1 MDKYIL
7 QMKGITKTFPGVKA
21 LDNVTVEILSGEIHG
36 LIGENGAGKS
46 TLMKVLMGIYKAD
59 EGEILV
65 EGQSVKIGNPTEAI
79 KLGIGMVPQELN
91 LNPFVTAAENIFLGN
106 EMKTG
111 GRINWKKTNEEAVK
125 VMKSIGLD
133 INPTTIVSRLS
144 SAQQQLVQLSRVL
157 ATGAKIL
164 VFDEP
169 TASLTTA
176 EVKTLLALMKK
187 LKEEGKTIVF
197 ITHHLDELL
206 STTDRIT
213 VMRDG
218 KMVSV
223 DDTSSIDEA
232 TLIEKMAGKK
242 MAKQTRVNREVKKD
256 EVLRVE
262 HFTRT
267 KEFEDINFSV
277 NRGEIFG
284 IGGLVGAGRSE
295 LISAIF
301 GRTRPENGKLYLY
314 GKETVITSPSDGV
327 KQGMGY
333 LPEERRAHGIFPIL
347 SVQENMVIPMYK
359 KIMKAGKI
367 DYSNAKKI
375 TNDYIERIQIKT
387 PSVDTPIKSLSG
399 GNQQKVILARWLAEG
414 AKIIFMDEPTRG
426 IDVNAKA
433 EIYDLIRQM
442 TAAGVTVIVVSSE
455 HEELMLLCDRIMI
468 IHEGKQK
475 GILDAKSI
483 NTSQDILEIALGDGG
498 KNE

>member
-21 LDNVTVEILSGEIHG
+21 LDNVIVEILSGEIHG

-106 EMKTG
+106 EIKTG

-333 LPEERRAHGIFPIL
+333 LPEERRAHGIL
-347 SVQENMVIPMYK
+347 S
-359 KIMKAGKI
+359 
-367 DYSNAKKI
+367 
-375 TNDYIERIQIKT
+375 
-387 PSVDTPIKSLSG
+387 
-399 GNQQKVILARWLAEG
+399 
-414 AKIIFMDEPTRG
+414 
-426 IDVNAKA
+426 
-433 EIYDLIRQM
+433 LIH
-442 TAAGVTVIVVSSE
+442 I
-455 HEELMLLCDRIMI
+455 
-468 IHEGKQK
+468 
-475 GILDAKSI
+475 
-483 NTSQDILEIALGDGG
+483 
-498 KNE
+498 

>member
-1 MDKYIL
+1 
-7 QMKGITKTFPGVKA
+7 
-21 LDNVTVEILSGEIHG
+21 
-36 LIGENGAGKS
+36 
-46 TLMKVLMGIYKAD
+46 MKVLMGIYKAD

-106 EMKTG
+106 EIKTG

-218 KMVSV
+218 KWYLWM
-223 DDTSSIDEA
+223 I
-232 TLIEKMAGKK
+232 
-242 MAKQTRVNREVKKD
+242 
-256 EVLRVE
+256 
-262 HFTRT
+262 
-267 KEFEDINFSV
+267 
-277 NRGEIFG
+277 
-284 IGGLVGAGRSE
+284 
-295 LISAIF
+295 
-301 GRTRPENGKLYLY
+301 RP
-314 GKETVITSPSDGV
+314 V
-327 KQGMGY
+327 
-333 LPEERRAHGIFPIL
+333 
-347 SVQENMVIPMYK
+347 
-359 KIMKAGKI
+359 
-367 DYSNAKKI
+367 
-375 TNDYIERIQIKT
+375 
-387 PSVDTPIKSLSG
+387 
-399 GNQQKVILARWLAEG
+399 
-414 AKIIFMDEPTRG
+414 
-426 IDVNAKA
+426 
-433 EIYDLIRQM
+433 
-442 TAAGVTVIVVSSE
+442 
-455 HEELMLLCDRIMI
+455 
-468 IHEGKQK
+468 
-475 GILDAKSI
+475 
-483 NTSQDILEIALGDGG
+483 
-498 KNE
+498 

>member
-7 QMKGITKTFPGVKA
+7 QMKDITKTFPGVKA
-21 LDNVTVEILSGEIHG
+21 LDNVIVEILSGEIHG

-106 EMKTG
+106 EIKTG

-242 MAKQTRVNREVKKD
+242 MAKQTRVIVK
-256 EVLRVE
+256 
-262 HFTRT
+262 
-267 KEFEDINFSV
+267 
-277 NRGEIFG
+277 
-284 IGGLVGAGRSE
+284 
-295 LISAIF
+295 
-301 GRTRPENGKLYLY
+301 
-314 GKETVITSPSDGV
+314 
-327 KQGMGY
+327 
-333 LPEERRAHGIFPIL
+333 
-347 SVQENMVIPMYK
+347 
-359 KIMKAGKI
+359 
-367 DYSNAKKI
+367 
-375 TNDYIERIQIKT
+375 
-387 PSVDTPIKSLSG
+387 
-399 GNQQKVILARWLAEG
+399 
-414 AKIIFMDEPTRG
+414 
-426 IDVNAKA
+426 
-433 EIYDLIRQM
+433 
-442 TAAGVTVIVVSSE
+442 
-455 HEELMLLCDRIMI
+455 
-468 IHEGKQK
+468 
-475 GILDAKSI
+475 
-483 NTSQDILEIALGDGG
+483 
-498 KNE
+498 